1 MLGEGCGCASSSVN
15 TFVMYPPKPFMIK
28 LFRSL
33 LTVSLALGVRFGNG
47 LILAVIARFK
57 SFRTVPNIL
66 VANISVVYMLKA
78 VINTPIYIRG
88 GLVHRTGS
96 GDHLQL
102 L

>member
-1 MLGEGCGCASSSVN
+1 MN
-15 TFVMYPPKPFMIK
+15 TFVMYPPKPFMNK
-28 LFRSL
+28 VFMSL

-57 SFRTVPNIL
+57 SFRTAPNIL
-66 VANISVVYMLKA
+66 VPNIAVVDMLKA

>member
-1 MLGEGCGCASSSVN
+1 MN
-15 TFVMYPPKPFMIK
+15 TFIMYPPKPFMIK

-33 LTVSLALGVRFGNG
+33 LTLALGVRFGNG

-57 SFRTVPNIL
+57 SFRTAPNIL
-66 VANISVVYMLKA
+66 VANIAVVDMLKA

>member
-1 MLGEGCGCASSSVN
+1 MN

-33 LTVSLALGVRFGNG
+33 LTLALGVRFGNG

-57 SFRTVPNIL
+57 SFRTAPNIL
-66 VANISVVYMLKA
+66 VANIAVVDMLKA

-88 GLVHRTGS
+88 GVVHRTRS

>member
-1 MLGEGCGCASSSVN
+1 MN

-33 LTVSLALGVRFGNG
+33 LTVSLALDVRFGNG
-47 LILAVIARFK
+47 LILAVIAWFK

-66 VANISVVYMLKA
+66 VANIAVVYMLKA
-78 VINTPIYIRG
+78 VINTPIYITG
-88 GLVHRTGS
+88 GLVHRSGS